1 MINVGVSD
9 NINYVRSHLK
19 EVLIFLW
26 YAHRSGSCV
35 SNIILPSVSVLKKKQ
50 IMLIIYKK

>member
-26 YAHRSGSCV
+26 YAHRSGIGI
-35 SNIILPSVSVLKKKQ
+35 SNIILPAVSVLKKKQ